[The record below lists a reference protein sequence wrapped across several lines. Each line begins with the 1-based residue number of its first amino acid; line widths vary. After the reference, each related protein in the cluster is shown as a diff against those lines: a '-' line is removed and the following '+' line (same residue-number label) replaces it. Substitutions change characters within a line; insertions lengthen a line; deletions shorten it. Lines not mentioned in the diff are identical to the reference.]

1 LSNYDIPVSALDCDG
16 GEEVVSL
23 YPPPQLY
30 PNGSAVLCVIVLNEK
45 PYIDEFANYH
55 LGLGF
60 SKIVVYDNSAS
71 NELREWR
78 RQEQIRPMVEVIH
91 FPGLNQQGHSYLH
104 CAQSVFNGD
113 FGENKKWAAF
123 FDVYE
128 FLVLKKHEH
137 VDELLEEHLPKGS
150 GLLSNNWAVFNF
162 NGKLICDAKPVTK
175 RFVYRDQYVNP
186 HVKSIVRLEDMQMNS
201 EPLPHYPHL
210 KNGNQHDT
218 NGKVF
223 WGPFNKNGPLWMWL
237 QFQRGR
243 ADSIDNETTR
253 MEVLNKAI

>member
-1 LSNYDIPVSALDCDG
+1 
-16 GEEVVSL
+16 
-23 YPPPQLY
+23 
-30 PNGSAVLCVIVLNEK
+30 
-45 PYIDEFANYH
+45 
-55 LGLGF
+55 
-60 SKIVVYDNSAS
+60 
-71 NELREWR
+71 
-78 RQEQIRPMVEVIH
+78 M
-91 FPGLNQQGHSYLH
+91 
-104 CAQSVFNGD
+104 
-113 FGENKKWAAF
+113 
-123 FDVYE
+123 
-128 FLVLKKHEH
+128 KKHEH

>member
-1 LSNYDIPVSALDCDG
+1 M
-16 GEEVVSL
+16 SL

-113 FGENKKWAAF
+113 FGENKKG
-123 FDVYE
+123 
-128 FLVLKKHEH
+128 
-137 VDELLEEHLPKGS
+137 LPS
-150 GLLSNNWAVFNF
+150 SM
-162 NGKLICDAKPVTK
+162 
-175 RFVYRDQYVNP
+175 YM
-186 HVKSIVRLEDMQMNS
+186 SS
-201 EPLPHYPHL
+201 
-210 KNGNQHDT
+210 
-218 NGKVF
+218 
-223 WGPFNKNGPLWMWL
+223 
-237 QFQRGR
+237 
-243 ADSIDNETTR
+243 
-253 MEVLNKAI
+253 